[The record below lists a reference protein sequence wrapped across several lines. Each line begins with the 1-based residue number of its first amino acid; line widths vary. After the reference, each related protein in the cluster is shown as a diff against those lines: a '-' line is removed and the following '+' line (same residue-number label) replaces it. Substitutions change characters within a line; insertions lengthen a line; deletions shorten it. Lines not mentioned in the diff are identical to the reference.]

1 MHRSATNLLE
11 LGAWIQIGSCVFAAI
26 IGASFVVA
34 SLINPESARAAEPL
48 SFIATSLP
56 VFLVLSS
63 LLLSFV
69 MKLRVERQ
77 KKVPFQDIKALSA
90 RLGEIGKQVKTRMGV
105 MAKVEFVVSLR
116 SGLVYTMKKRGNNR
130 IMAGDR
136 FLNGASDEELEGVL
150 AHEIAHVSHMT
161 KPRIMPILATVLIVV
176 QVLFIPIPR
185 IFIVLGA
192 VFAMLLLLTIPG
204 NWKTE
209 YYADRVAAENV
220 EAEKVIMGLKRL
232 AKTSLSGFSFT
243 HPPLARRIEKLE
255 RFSRSLPK

>member
-105 MAKVEFVVSLR
+105 MAKVEFVVRVGR
-116 SGLVYTMKKRGNNR
+116 S
-130 IMAGDR
+130 
-136 FLNGASDEELEGVL
+136 
-150 AHEIAHVSHMT
+150 
-161 KPRIMPILATVLIVV
+161 
-176 QVLFIPIPR
+176 
-185 IFIVLGA
+185 
-192 VFAMLLLLTIPG
+192 
-204 NWKTE
+204 
-209 YYADRVAAENV
+209 
-220 EAEKVIMGLKRL
+220 
-232 AKTSLSGFSFT
+232 SGT
-243 HPPLARRIEKLE
+243 
-255 RFSRSLPK
+255 